1 MAFDFTKE
9 NYEVNLGF
17 LLFYV
22 NLKKVYFLF
31 IANWSNFIFISWWL
45 QKCGSYTSIRFSTAT
60 TRWLVLTCSLAWQI
74 FISISKRIGWLPIVA
89 MNKVAEVLKMPN
101 MRVYEVASFY
111 TMFIREPIGKYHIQ
125 VCTTTPC
132 WLNGSDDVVKA
143 LEKEL
148 GLNYILRRNI

>member
-1 MAFDFTKE
+1 
-9 NYEVNLGF
+9 
-17 LLFYV
+17 
-22 NLKKVYFLF
+22 
-31 IANWSNFIFISWWL
+31 
-45 QKCGSYTSIRFSTAT
+45 
-60 TRWLVLTCSLAWQI
+60 
-74 FISISKRIGWLPIVA
+74 